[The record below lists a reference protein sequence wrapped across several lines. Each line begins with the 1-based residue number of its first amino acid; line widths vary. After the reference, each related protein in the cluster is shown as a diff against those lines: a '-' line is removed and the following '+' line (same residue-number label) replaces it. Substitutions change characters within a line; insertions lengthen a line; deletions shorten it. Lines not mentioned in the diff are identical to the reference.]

1 MRRTTAGA
9 ALIAAVGFS
18 ALTITPATAAVLPFP
33 NCDAATAAGVYNIP
47 ADSPAYAPD
56 LDSDSDGIGCE
67 STTIAYDAV
76 RVAEIVATDQRL
88 ETLPPGVGIIAGPEG
103 TDIPAGSDVPAGTG
117 QITQVPVG
125 GADTGV
131 AVEAAAGNGTAAA
144 ATAGALGMAAVACGA
159 VLVRRRTR
167 GA

>member
-1 MRRTTAGA
+1 MRRTTAGT

-33 NCDAATAAGVYNIP
+33 NCDAATAAGVHNIP

-67 STTIAYDAV
+67 STTIAYDAE
-76 RVAEIVATDQRL
+76 RVAEIVATDHRL

-103 TDIPAGSDVPAGTG
+103 TDVPAGTG

-131 AVEAAAGNGTAAA
+131 AVEAAGGNGTAAA
-144 ATAGALGMAAVACGA
+144 AAAGALGMAVVAGGA
-159 VLVRRRTR
+159 VLARRRART
-167 GA
+167 A